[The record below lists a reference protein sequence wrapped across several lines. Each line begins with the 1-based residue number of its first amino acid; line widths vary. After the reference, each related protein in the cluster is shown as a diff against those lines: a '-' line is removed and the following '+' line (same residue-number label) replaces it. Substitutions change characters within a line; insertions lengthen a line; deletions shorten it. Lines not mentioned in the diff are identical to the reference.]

1 MGAPGRAMNS
11 LSGSRSSSVRS
22 VGTPRKGI
30 VKDRRSASAR
40 ALSDRSAS
48 VLSKVH
54 GNRFQGSS
62 NQQSDEELNADAQQT
77 GAKYQQLNQVYI
89 APSPNAEIINQAAAA
104 VVEAQQRE
112 SSMRT
117 EAERVVLTTQA
128 QAAQRE
134 SSLRSEAERVVLTT
148 QAEAERALLTTQAQ
162 AAQRESS
169 VRSEAERAVLTTQAQ
184 ATEAVA
190 SMRLEFESREKGLLD
205 EIYRL
210 RSLVAGGIDIRDQMR
225 PNGTDLNNK
234 IDQLIQRMTSFESQ
248 MLERNDHL

>member
-1 MGAPGRAMNS
+1 M
-11 LSGSRSSSVRS
+11 
-22 VGTPRKGI
+22 
-30 VKDRRSASAR
+30 
-40 ALSDRSAS
+40 
-48 VLSKVH
+48 
-54 GNRFQGSS
+54 
-62 NQQSDEELNADAQQT
+62 
-77 GAKYQQLNQVYI
+77 YI

-169 VRSEAERAVLTTQAQ
+169 LRSEAERAVLTTQAQ

-190 SMRLEFESREKGLLD
+190 SMRLEFESRGKGLLD

-210 RSLVAGGIDIRDQMR
+210 RSLVAGGIDIRDQMS

-248 MLERNDHL
+248 MLERMTTFEKDLATIWQRVLALETWEINEHVPEHDTDEELVPGFQATSQPVSPARVQRPPVQPRVDQDSGNEQDASVTTLEDACLR